1 MAVRS
6 EVQRV
11 HKYNDVA
18 SHLVYVLDSTDVQT
32 TVVAGNILMQNRK
45 VLTIDESK
53 LRADVSKNSAEIRA
67 ALQGPQEP

>member
-45 VLTIDESK
+45 VLTIE
-53 LRADVSKNSAEIRA
+53 V
-67 ALQGPQEP
+67 